1 MSEAQ
6 HAPEGQVIEGR
17 YRVVSRIADG
27 GMATVYQAVDERLG
41 RTVAIKIM
49 HTQLAQGPQRD
60 QFVERFHRE
69 ARSAAA
75 IANPHIVQVYDTGE
89 FDGLDFLV
97 MEYVHG
103 VNLRYE
109 MNQQVTFSVRE
120 TLRIVGE
127 TLDGLASAHR
137 AGVVHRDI
145 KPENIILT
153 KDSSG
158 KRIAKLGDFG
168 LAKNYLVHGGTLTGA
183 NEWIGTIFYCPPE
196 QILDFKHSSPA
207 SDLYAM
213 GIAFYNSITGQ
224 FPYDFPSR
232 EECAQMV
239 RRGKRPRDPISFILG
254 DDKPIPI
261 EKRLPGIDRNIAKV
275 VNAAIEKDVKKRIGV
290 AEFVK
295 AISV

>member
-145 KPENIILT
+145 KPENIVIT
-153 KDSSG
+153 PG
-158 KRIAKLGDFG
+158 GEAVFIDFG
-168 LAKNYLVHGGTLTGA
+168 TMRSYKKDGSRDTFVVGTRGTAAPEQYGLSQSDGRADIYALGVLLNIMLTG
-183 NEWIGTIFYCPPE
+183 E
-196 QILDFKHSSPA
+196 H
-207 SDLYAM
+207 
-213 GIAFYNSITGQ
+213 
-224 FPYDFPSR
+224 PSR
-232 EECAQMV
+232 KLASGRMGRIVQRCTMV
-239 RRGKRPRDPISFILG
+239 NP
-254 DDKPIPI
+254 
-261 EKRLPGIDRNIAKV
+261 EKRYKNILNLMEV
-275 VNAAIEKDVKKRIGV
+275 L
-290 AEFVK
+290 
-295 AISV
+295 